1 MKSILDVIHE
11 KEELLRQRQQQVKM
25 LEEQLA
31 KLRTAAD
38 IIADDDEV
46 IPVSAPEMIPT
57 PAPKANGRATMP
69 SAAPTKNWP

>member
-31 KLRTAAD
+31 KLRIAAE
-38 IIADDDEV
+38 IIADDEGEV
-46 IPVSAPEMIPT
+46 LAVNVPEMISVSPV
-57 PAPKANGRATMP
+57 KDNGRSS
-69 SAAPTKNWP
+69 SAAPSKNWP